1 MGVGEFKG
9 FVGEFKGFVE
19 EPNFLVGVV
28 VGLGELKG
36 FVWESGFVG
45 ESL

>member
-1 MGVGEFKG
+1 MG
-9 FVGEFKGFVE
+9 VGEFKGFVE
-19 EPNFLVGVV
+19 EPNSLVGVA
-28 VGLGELKG
+28 VGFGELKG

>member
-9 FVGEFKGFVE
+9 FA
-19 EPNFLVGVV
+19 